1 MALPLETYLNGISA
15 ICVLITGFY
24 FGFRFILHYNK
35 LKKSLLPL
43 IAGMGFGLGIFYLGP
58 STAFFY
64 LLFTGTNISSF
75 LYGLLSYFTMPL
87 TLGLAMYLGFDIF
100 KPNWKKGVMIFF
112 SIFTVIWW
120 VSFILFPEYL
130 FHSPETP
137 GAGELIDISFKLP
150 IGLPMI
156 GLAILSALFILGG
169 GFLSI
174 ARKIE
179 EKEKRKKSLF
189 IAIGWVLFAIAGIL
203 DTFPVSLLLVI
214 ARSIMLIG
222 YILIFLGFS
231 PVSKKED

>member
-15 ICVLITGFY
+15 FSVLITGFY
-24 FGFRFILHYNK
+24 FGIRFILHYNK

-64 LLFTGTNISSF
+64 LLFTGTNISGI
-75 LYGLLSYFTMPL
+75 LYAYLSYFTMPL

-100 KPNWKKGVMIFF
+100 KPSWKKGVMIFF

-120 VSFILFPEYL
+120 VSFILFPEHL
-130 FHSPETP
+130 FESSTP
-137 GAGELIDISFKLP
+137 VGGELIDISFIIP

-156 GLAILSALFILGG
+156 GLAILSALFVLGG

-179 EKEKRKKSLF
+179 DKEKRKKSLF
-189 IAIGWVLFAIAGIL
+189 LAIGWVFFSIAGIFWL
-203 DTFPVSLLLVI
+203 YSSF
-214 ARSIMLIG
+214 
-222 YILIFLGFS
+222 
-231 PVSKKED
+231 